1 MLNLNKMNE
10 MLTLPLFV
18 VLLLL
23 TSVLASIITTMMP
36 MLPKY
41 WYAFKTHI
49 RRVFTRKPKTNVYCD
64 DLSKRID
71 DLEEQINNIAEI
83 QATQQRNRKYNIR
96 RDVREYLKE
105 LQND

>member
-1 MLNLNKMNE
+1 MNE
-10 MLTLPLFV
+10 MLTFPLLV
-18 VLLLL
+18 ITLLFTAIL
-23 TSVLASIITTMMP
+23 SSIITTMMP

-41 WYAFKTHI
+41 WYAFKNAI
-49 RRVFTRKPKTNVYCD
+49 KRVFTRKPKTNVYCD

>member
-1 MLNLNKMNE
+1 

-18 VLLLL
+18 ILLLL
-23 TSVLASIITTMMP
+23 TSVLASIITTSLPYMP
-36 MLPKY
+36 KHIK
-41 WYAFKTHI
+41 AIKTRI
-49 RRVFTRKPKTNVYCD
+49 FRVFTYKRKSNVYCD

>member
-1 MLNLNKMNE
+1 MNE

-64 DLSKRID
+64 DLQ
-71 DLEEQINNIAEI
+71 EQVNELASRLVTREKHLKGNV
-83 QATQQRNRKYNIR
+83 R
-96 RDVREYLKE
+96 RYVREYLEE
-105 LQND
+105 LKTK